1 MSIYRYFIQ
10 PQLNVYTH
18 SLIGYELLMKTY
30 VGDHWEPPASFSDLP
45 ASLIA
50 DTLVESAKKLSLKIG
65 SVSVNVNRT
74 QIIDGKLI
82 AALIAAQGIL
92 RPVRLVVEL
101 IEEPVTPAVPMEK
114 LLEVA
119 SVITDLGMEFS
130 LDDVGTGDN
139 VWPTI
144 EPLIPFASEL
154 KYALQNGHEHLD
166 MQSADEHVAF
176 WQKIAADHAMRFIL
190 EGVENDDDDFW
201 ANKMEIDLRQGYY
214 YGKPHLLKL
223 ADDDPM

>member
-10 PQLNVYTH
+10 PQLNVYNH
-18 SLIGYELLMKTY
+18 SLVGYELLMKTY
-30 VGDHWEPPASFSDLP
+30 VKDHWEPPASFSDLP

-50 DTLVESAKKLSLKIG
+50 DTLVETAKKLSLKIG

-74 QIIDGKLI
+74 QIIDGNLI

-101 IEEPVTPAVPMEK
+101 IEEPVTPPVPMAQ

-119 SVITDLGMEFS
+119 SVLTDLGIELS

-139 VWPTI
+139 TWPEI
-144 EPLIPFASEL
+144 EPLLPFTSEM
-154 KYALQNGHEHLD
+154 KYALQNGHEHLE
-166 MQSADEHVAF
+166 MASAEEHVAF
-176 WQKIAADHAMRFIL
+176 WQHLAQEHAFRFIL
-190 EGVENDDDDFW
+190 EGVENEDDDYW
-201 ANKMEIDLRQGYY
+201 ANKMALDLRQGYY

-223 ADDDPM
+223 APDDPE

>member
-10 PQLNVYTH
+10 PQLNVYNH
-18 SLIGYELLMKTY
+18 SLIGYELLMKTW
-30 VGDHWEPPASFSDLP
+30 VGDHWEPPVSFSDLP

-101 IEEPVTPAVPMEK
+101 IEEPVTPDVPMAK

-119 SVITDLGMEFS
+119 SVITDLGIEFS

-144 EPLIPFASEL
+144 EPLLPFASEL

-166 MQSADEHVAF
+166 MASADEHVAF
-176 WQKIAADHAMRFIL
+176 WQKLAADHAMRFIL
-190 EGVENDDDDFW
+190 EGVENDADDFW

-223 ADDDPM
+223 ADDDPT